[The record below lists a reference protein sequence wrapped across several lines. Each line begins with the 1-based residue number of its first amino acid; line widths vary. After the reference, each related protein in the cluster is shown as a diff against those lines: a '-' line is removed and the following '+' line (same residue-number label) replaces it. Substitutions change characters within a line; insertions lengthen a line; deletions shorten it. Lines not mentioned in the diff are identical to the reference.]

1 MELISA
7 IKSRI
12 KNPLIQRMVVYAL
25 SDGVSKAMPFLVF
38 PIVAYYLTQEEFG
51 LVANF
56 SVLTAVIG
64 PFIGMSTYSALS
76 VDYYKKSKNEL
87 PAFYANLLYTNL
99 LLFVLFFLIVLVL
112 NKFIEQWTGF
122 SLSWQLL
129 AMISLFFGPFAS
141 LFTTRL
147 RLEEKAK
154 KFGKFQIFSSAAGA
168 ILTYLF
174 VAVFLWSW
182 KGRVY
187 SLVFSSVLPGLA
199 AIFYTIKFI
208 GFRLPKIDLTL
219 VKATLIFG
227 LPLLP
232 HNLSFWLKS
241 GFEKLLVTGT
251 QGLAENGIMS
261 FAQTLSSIFV
271 LITTAFF
278 GAYSPYLFKRLAEIS
293 ENQYVQ
299 KLDLVKKSYLFLAF
313 YLIVLIIG
321 YFAIR
326 IGVTFYF
333 DKYIASL
340 GYLIYFLG
348 FNFFNACYAIFSGY
362 VFFTKSTKF
371 LGLITISTAFLQ
383 VGLSILLVDLFGG
396 IGAAYST
403 LIVSVIT
410 ALAVAIYSNKK
421 YPMPWLYFMKK

>member
-1 MELISA
+1 MLLIST
-7 IKSRI
+7 IKSII

-76 VDYYKKSKNEL
+76 VDYYRKPKHEL

-99 LLFVLFFLIVLVL
+99 LLFVLFFLIVLSL
-112 NKFIEQWTGF
+112 NRFIEQWTGF
-122 SLSWQLL
+122 SLSWQML
-129 AMISLFFGPFAS
+129 AMISLFFGPIAS

-154 KFGKFQIFSSAAGA
+154 KFGQFQILSSAAGA
-168 ILTYLF
+168 IITYIF

-187 SLVFSSVLPGLA
+187 SLVFSSILPGLV
-199 AIFYTIKFI
+199 AIFYTVKFV
-208 GFRLPKIDLTL
+208 GFKLPKLDVNL

-232 HNLSFWLKS
+232 HNLSYWLKS
-241 GFEKLLVTGT
+241 GFEKILVTGT
-251 QGLAENGIMS
+251 LGLAENGIMS

-271 LITTAFF
+271 LIITAFF
-278 GAYSPYLFKRLAEIS
+278 GAYTPYLFKRLAEIS
-293 ENQYVQ
+293 ENQHQQ
-299 KLDLVKKSYLFLAF
+299 KLDLVKQSYLFLSL
-313 YLIVLIIG
+313 YLGVLIIG
-321 YFAIR
+321 YSVIR
-326 IGVTFYF
+326 VGVMFYF
-333 DKYIASL
+333 EKYIASL
-340 GYLIYFLG
+340 DYLIYFLG

-362 VFFTKSTKF
+362 IFYTKNTNF

-383 VGLSILLVDLFGG
+383 VGVSILFVDLFGG

-403 LIVSVIT
+403 FIVSIIT
-410 ALAVAIYSNKK
+410 ALAVAFYSNKK
-421 YPMPWLYFMKK
+421 YPMPWLYFIKK

>member
-1 MELISA
+1 MVLINT

-12 KNPLIQRMVVYAL
+12 KNPLIQRMVVYAF
-25 SDGVSKAMPFLVF
+25 SDGISKAMPFLVF
-38 PIVAYYLTQEEFG
+38 PIVAHYLTQEEFG
-51 LVANF
+51 LAANF

-76 VDYYKKSKNEL
+76 VDYYRKSKDDL
-87 PAFYANLLYTNL
+87 PTFYANLLYTNL
-99 LLFVLFFLIVLVL
+99 LLYVLLFCIVLIL
-112 NKFIEQWTGF
+112 NNFIEQWTGF
-122 SLSWQLL
+122 SLSWQIL
-129 AMISLFFGPFAS
+129 AMISLLFGPFAS

-154 KFGKFQIFSSAAGA
+154 KFGQFQIISSAAGA

-174 VAVFLWSW
+174 IAVFLWSW
-182 KGRVY
+182 KGRIY
-187 SLVFSSVLPGLA
+187 SLVFSSVLPGLVA
-199 AIFYTIKFI
+199 MYYTLKFI
-208 GFRLPKIDLTL
+208 NFKLPKLDLNL

-293 ENQYVQ
+293 ENHFVQ
-299 KLDLVKKSYLFLAF
+299 KLDLVKKSYIFLAF
-313 YLIVLIIG
+313 YLSVLIIG
-321 YFAIR
+321 YFVIR
-326 IGVTFYF
+326 IGVTSYF
-333 DKYIASL
+333 EKYIASL
-340 GYLIYFLG
+340 DYLIYFLG

-362 VFFTKSTKF
+362 VFYTKKTKF
-371 LGLITISTAFLQ
+371 LGLITVSTAFLQ
-383 VGLSILLVDLFGG
+383 VGMSILFVDLFGG

-403 LIVSVIT
+403 LIVSIIT
-410 ALAVAIYSNKK
+410 ALAVALYSNRKH
-421 YPMPWLYFMKK
+421 PMPWLYFIKK